1 MLVVVPWVEKNS
13 CSENAIADFYGKQTE
28 VKRMVDVDE
37 WRKKGSGQEKKEME
51 EGTKA

>member
-37 WRKKGSGQEKKEME
+37 WRKKGSEQEKKEME